1 MFHNYQLKPMLLE
14 EVNEPFNDKN
24 FLYEIKFDGIRAL
37 IYVSKNSFK
46 ILSRNGTNLTN
57 KYPELK
63 KIQKLV
69 GNHEI
74 IFDGEIIATEGAHPS
89 FSLLQKR
96 NKIKKIT
103 DKIIEEVPVTFIAF
117 DILYDNVDL
126 TNLSLDKRKKI
137 LGQYPDNSV
146 FIKSRIYSDGL
157 SLFKMVKKIGLEG
170 IVAKK
175 RKSIYLF
182 GKRTSDWVKVKNI
195 HVDNF
200 IVHGY
205 LEKTN
210 TYSLLLGEY
219 KNNKLKYVGKVSVN
233 KRHEV
238 MRKIKKSKKV
248 NNSFVNFLED
258 AIYVEPTIS
267 VRVRYLEKHKSGAL
281 RHATLDE

>member
-1 MFHNYQLKPMLLE
+1 M
-14 EVNEPFNDKN
+14 
-24 FLYEIKFDGIRAL
+24 
-37 IYVSKNSFK
+37 
-46 ILSRNGTNLTN
+46 
-57 KYPELK
+57 
-63 KIQKLV
+63 

-74 IFDGEIIATEGAHPS
+74 IFDGEIIATEGALPS

-96 NKIKKIT
+96 NRFKRVSSDIMNDI
-103 DKIIEEVPVTFIAF
+103 PVYFIVF

>member
-1 MFHNYQLKPMLLE
+1 MFDDYQLKPMLLE
-14 EVNEPFNDKN
+14 EVNELFNDKN

-74 IFDGEIIATEGAHPS
+74 IFDGEIIATEGALPS

-96 NKIKKIT
+96 NRVKRVSSDIMNDI
-103 DKIIEEVPVTFIAF
+103 PVYFIVF

-233 KRHEV
+233 KSHEV
-238 MRKIKKSKKV
+238 MNTLKKMKKI
-248 NNSFVNFLED
+248 NNQFVNFDEK
-258 AIYVEPTIS
+258 ATYIIPVKT
-267 VRVRYLEKHKSGAL
+267 VRIHYLERTKSDML